1 MDKEHVWIK
10 EENGN
15 IYYCEIKSISKNEV
29 FGLILYEVYP
39 IIGCFNGF
47 TTLIHSVLTSPS
59 VCSIWIKG
67 RTDCFGKA
75 CYDLN
80 RLINNGE

>member
-15 IYYCEIKSISKNEV
+15 IYYCEIKSINKNEHY
-29 FGLILYEVYP
+29 GLIEYEVFP
-39 IIGCFNGF
+39 IIGSFKGF
-47 TTLIHSVLTSPS
+47 VTLINAVLTSPS
-59 VCSIWIKG
+59 VCMIWTGVADTIYG
-67 RTDCFGKA
+67 NA

>member
-1 MDKEHVWIK
+1 MDKEYVWIK
-10 EENGN
+10 EDNGN
-15 IYYCEIKSISKNEV
+15 ICYCEIKSINKNEI
-29 FGLILYEVYP
+29 FGLILYEVFP

-47 TTLIHSVLTSPS
+47 TTLINSVLTSPS
-59 VCSIWIKG
+59 VCCIWRKSD
-67 RTDCFGKA
+67 RSYGKA